1 MPDDELRTLSRGQ
14 GPGHST
20 PTSNLKSQSLAL
32 DDIQSEI
39 VKKDPSLQTGDIIST
54 TKGLFLFT
62 GRADEAR
69 GPTDFVAVPE
79 IPSTARPA
87 LPNGR

>member
-1 MPDDELRTLSRGQ
+1 MPDDELRTLSRGARTKAFD
-14 GPGHST
+14 P
-20 PTSNLKSQSLAL
+20 NLKSQSQAL

-62 GRADEAR
+62 GRPDEAR

-79 IPSTARPA
+79 IPSTARP
-87 LPNGR
+87 PNGR